1 MTTSRTSRSRTE
13 RIEVRASPSERAI
26 IVQAVAAAGT
36 DLTTFVITNLTI
48 AARRVLADRST
59 FPLDADAVHAWD
71 AINDRPA
78 RDLPGLRALMDRP
91 SPFVD
96 A

>member
-1 MTTSRTSRSRTE
+1 MTTTRTTRSRSE

-26 IVQAVAAAGT
+26 IDQAVAAAGT

-48 AARRVLADRST
+48 AARRVLADRTSFT
-59 FPLDADAVHAWD
+59 LDGDAARTWD
-71 AINDRPA
+71 AINERPA
-78 RDLPGLRALMDRP
+78 RDLPGLRSLMDRP